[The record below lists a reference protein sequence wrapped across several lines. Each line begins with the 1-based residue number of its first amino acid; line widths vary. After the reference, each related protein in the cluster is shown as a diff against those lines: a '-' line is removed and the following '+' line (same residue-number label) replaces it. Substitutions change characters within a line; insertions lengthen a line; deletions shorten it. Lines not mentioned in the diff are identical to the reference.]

1 MEKTLKKWW
10 SQRDSLRINGCDFVE
25 FVGGTKP
32 NVGTW
37 KQKAKE
43 FMEEYKY
50 AIPFSLKEIENPK
63 GYPGVLKGALPEFIY
78 VPAVRDI
85 SDEAKVSRNNPFG
98 QLINSILEK
107 NFSGAKRCY
116 LKRYQGSRKITKQR
130 F

>member
-1 MEKTLKKWW
+1 M
-10 SQRDSLRINGCDFVE
+10 E

-107 NFSGAKRCY
+107 KFLRSKKM
-116 LKRYQGSRKITKQR
+116 LSQKVSRK
-130 F
+130 